1 MLKFLL
7 QLSKAYKNEDSDM
20 NYMHQASIN
29 TNVSLFLMS
38 SMFRGSRMTNVSPFI
53 MYAEHFSNMPWMQ

>member
-1 MLKFLL
+1 MKT
-7 QLSKAYKNEDSDM
+7 QIM

-53 MYAEHFSNMPWMQ
+53 MYAEHFSNMP